1 MKTIYNQNILKTLA
15 LAACMLLAFLPQAQ
29 AQYASQRKV
38 HFAVDWQMNAP
49 LATDFTDKISGWGM
63 NFEGVYDVT
72 SHFSAGAFLSFHTN
86 HSYVG
91 RQTISLSPT
100 ESLTTDQQR
109 SAFQLPFGATTAYTF
124 CTNSNVRPYVGV
136 KLGAMFWPLYYLLW
150 YRWSL

>member
-72 SHFSAGAFLSFHTN
+72 SHFRLVRSF
-86 HSYVG
+86 
-91 RQTISLSPT
+91 RFIPII
-100 ESLTTDQQR
+100 
-109 SAFQLPFGATTAYTF
+109 AT
-124 CTNSNVRPYVGV
+124 
-136 KLGAMFWPLYYLLW
+136 
-150 YRWSL
+150 

>member
-72 SHFSAGAFLSFHTN
+72 SHFSAGAFLSSALMSVSSWEPCLAVILLTLVQVVFMIPAGDFMPRLKLASKSIRTYRRTGA
-86 HSYVG
+86 SILPV
-91 RQTISLSPT
+91 TI
-100 ESLTTDQQR
+100 
-109 SAFQLPFGATTAYTF
+109 
-124 CTNSNVRPYVGV
+124 
-136 KLGAMFWPLYYLLW
+136 AM
-150 YRWSL
+150 RRTGQKH